1 MTAIGINTTGHTVR
15 DSVTGAT
22 VTISWAV
29 ATDVGLHRLVNE
41 DSFVATC
48 PVFAVADGMG
58 GHSAGDIASG
68 AVVSRLAELQSDGF
82 AKMDDVQPAL
92 ERAVSDLGAQVTD
105 AQRSAGTTVTG
116 AALVLAEGGLEW
128 AVFNI
133 GDSRVYGL
141 VDGTLEQLTRDHSV
155 VQQLVDAGSI
165 TRDEADIH
173 PHANVI
179 TRAVGLMEPPVP
191 EFSTFPVVPAS
202 RLLLCSDGLTKEI
215 TDVGIEHFLVSTAT
229 AEEAAQNLLKNALG
243 NSGRDNITVIVIDV
257 LAVTP
262 PGQTG

>member
-1 MTAIGINTTGHTVR
+1 MTAIGVNTTGHTVR
-15 DSVTGAT
+15 DSASGAT

-29 ATDVGLHRLVNE
+29 ATDVGLHRSANE
-41 DSFVATC
+41 DSFVAAC

-82 AKMDDVQPAL
+82 ASVDQIEPAL
-92 ERAVSDLGAQVTD
+92 ERAVTDLGAQVTD

-116 AALVLAEGGLEW
+116 VALVLADGGLEW

-229 AEEAAQNLLKNALG
+229 AEEAANELLKNALG
-243 NSGRDNITVIVIDV
+243 NSGRDNITVIVVDV